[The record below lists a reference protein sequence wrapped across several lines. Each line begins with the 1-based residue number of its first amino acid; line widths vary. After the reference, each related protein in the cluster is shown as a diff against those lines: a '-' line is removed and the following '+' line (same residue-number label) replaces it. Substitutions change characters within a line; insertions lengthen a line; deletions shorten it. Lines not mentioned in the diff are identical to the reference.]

1 MGVDVINGPVDIPQ
15 GQLDTPLR
23 PFTRRCDHFIA
34 IRRGAVT
41 DHLTIDMRS
50 PFSRML
56 QFFHNN
62 DARAVGD
69 DKAVPVD
76 IIGP

>member
-1 MGVDVINGPVDIPQ
+1 MGVDVINGQVDIPQ
-15 GQLDTPLR
+15 GQFDAAFR
-23 PFTRRCDHFIA
+23 PFAGRCDHFIPV
-34 IRRGAVT
+34 RRGAVT
-41 DHLTIDMRS
+41 DQLTMDVRP

-62 DARAVGD
+62 YARTVGN
-69 DKAVPVD
+69 DKAVSVD